1 MAESKPQGQGKAT
14 GNKTFG
20 EGQVTQGRP
29 RYSEVCVGMDRC
41 VEVKTCGDVV
51 GALSVLGIDDDDF
64 VEIVARA
71 LCRGGEDEQ

>member
-1 MAESKPQGQGKAT
+1 MG
-14 GNKTFG
+14 
-20 EGQVTQGRP
+20 
-29 RYSEVCVGMDRC
+29 RC

-51 GALSVLGIDDDDF
+51 GALSVLGIDDDDL